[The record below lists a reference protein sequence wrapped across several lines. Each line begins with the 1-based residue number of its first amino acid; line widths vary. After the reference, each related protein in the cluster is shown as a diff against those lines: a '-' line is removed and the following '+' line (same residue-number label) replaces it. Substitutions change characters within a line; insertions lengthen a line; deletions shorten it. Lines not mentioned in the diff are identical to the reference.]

1 LKKIG
6 NMNRILILLL
16 FIANLTFAQEFTA
29 IVSKKNV
36 EVGEEFQIIFS
47 ANGSASEFKA
57 PNLLGLRKISGPNK
71 SSSSSMQIINGTINS
86 SKTTSFSYYVS
97 ALSEGEL
104 TIPAAT
110 IKIEGKKIQ
119 SQPIKITVK
128 KADPNKKSGFQ
139 IGDNVKVEVEVSR
152 RNIFQGEQVLVSYKL
167 FSKINLAD
175 ISITQFPNL
184 NGFWNEEI
192 ETNSKAKVQNID
204 GVNYR
209 VWEINKSMLTP
220 QKSGDLK
227 IDPMK
232 INITV
237 QLKSQNRSGDIFG
250 MFNNYKNVV
259 EEIQSKQIT
268 IKVKDLPPNPPA
280 SFNGAV
286 GVFKLRSKTDKKI
299 ADANTAI
306 NYEIGLSGSGN
317 LHLIDNIPVNFPDDF
332 EVFDPE
338 KKDKSFTSKNGI
350 KGKLLFNYLI
360 IPRYQGEY
368 EIPSQEFSFFNLRTK
383 KYETLKTNAIN
394 IEVNKGNDQKN
405 VIASSKQLLDENSQY
420 LSLIKT
426 KSEFKL
432 INKGEWYQQWWYILL
447 LALPVLLT
455 VAAGIRQTYIR
466 IIDKNPIDRKYRKSL
481 KIAQKRLKNAEIFL
495 KNDKKQRFYEE
506 IEKSLLNYF
515 SQKFN
520 TEIADLSKE
529 KISEIFIER
538 KIDKDILSNYIS
550 ILEDCE
556 YCRYS
561 PASIEN
567 NDLNI
572 AYNKASGIIIEIEKQ
587 LK

>member
-1 LKKIG
+1 
-6 NMNRILILLL
+6 MNRILILLL

-128 KADPNKKSGFQ
+128 KADPNKKSGFK

-268 IKVKDLPPNPPA
+268 IKVKDLPPKPPA

-306 NYEIGLSGSGN
+306 NYEIELSGSGN

-350 KGKLLFNYLI
+350 KGKLIFNYLI

-405 VIASSKQLLDENSQY
+405 VIASSKQLLDENSQS
-420 LSLIKT
+420 LSPIKT

-432 INKGEWYQQWWYILL
+432 INKVEWYQQWWYILL

-495 KNDKKQRFYEE
+495 KNNKKQRFYEE

-538 KIDKDILSNYIS
+538 RIDKDILSNYIS

-572 AYNKASGIIIEIEKQ
+572 AYNKASEIIIEIEKQ

>member
-1 LKKIG
+1 
-6 NMNRILILLL
+6 MNRILILLL

-306 NYEIGLSGSGN
+306 NYEIELSGSGN

-394 IEVNKGNDQKN
+394 IEVNKGNYQKN
-405 VIASSKQLLDENSQY
+405 VIASSKQLLDENSQS
-420 LSLIKT
+420 LSPIKT

-538 KIDKDILSNYIS
+538 MIDKDILSKYIS

-567 NDLNI
+567 NNLNN